1 MIFLNQDNH
10 QICKY
15 EDMLNGASSLGDKKT
30 LLEEKI
36 IWLGIKV
43 VDEQEII
50 KNK

>member
-15 EDMLNGASSLGDKKT
+15 EDMLNGASPLGDKKT
-30 LLEEKI
+30 LWEEKI
-36 IWLGIKV
+36 LSLGIKV

>member
-1 MIFLNQDNH
+1 MIFLNQDNR

-30 LLEEKI
+30 LWEEKI
-36 IWLGIKV
+36 LSLGFKV
-43 VDEQEII
+43 VDEQEIL